1 MSNKKRKIDSEHRV
15 FKDQWEDDY
24 FCIEWQNKGMCII
37 CKETIAV
44 LKEYNIKRHYE
55 TKHKDKFKNLEG
67 KERVEKFNFLKK
79 NLNFQQNIF
88 KKKCEQNVSTVRA
101 SYRVAQLI
109 AKESKSF
116 SDGEFVKKCM
126 SHVIDEICPENKCLF
141 EQVSL
146 SRQTITRRIEDLG
159 LNLFEQVQ
167 DRVKHFQYF
176 SIALDESTDM
186 VDTAQ
191 LLIFVRG
198 VNANFEITEE
208 LAALESLSGTTTGED
223 IFKALLNTF
232 KNLGL
237 DFENLVSITTDGAK
251 SMIGSKSGLIGRIN
265 SKMSELNLSPP
276 IGIHCIVHQQA
287 LCGKVLDLENV
298 MSIVVQII
306 NFIRSHGLNHRQFQ
320 NFLSEIESEYKDVL
334 YHNNVRWLSRG
345 KILKRFF
352 FLRHEIEIFLIE
364 KNKQYTQLN
373 DGEWLWDL
381 AILTDIT
388 HHLNL
393 LNLKLQGKEKLVS
406 TLFGSVKAFQNKL
419 SLFLNQIEELNFSH
433 FECCATLKTEDCGI
447 FPKQRCIKIINTL
460 IREFENRFKDIR
472 TKEPIINLFENP
484 FNINPEIV
492 EASLQLEIIE
502 LQSNNSLRTTF
513 NNLTSSQNLVQ
524 FYSNLSEEDFPNVR
538 KFAAKMSCIFGSTY
552 ICEQVFSTM
561 KINKSKTRSRIT
573 NEHLHAVL
581 RVNSTKLEPNINFLC
596 QQKQTH
602 SSH

>member
-1 MSNKKRKIDSEHRV
+1 MSNKKRKIDSECHV
-15 FKDQWEDDY
+15 FKNQWEDDY
-24 FCIEWQNKGMCII
+24 FCIEWQNK
-37 CKETIAV
+37 
-44 LKEYNIKRHYE
+44 
-55 TKHKDKFKNLEG
+55 
-67 KERVEKFNFLKK
+67 
-79 NLNFQQNIF
+79 
-88 KKKCEQNVSTVRA
+88 
-101 SYRVAQLI
+101 
-109 AKESKSF
+109 AKESQSF

-126 SHVIDEICPENKCLF
+126 LHVIDEICSENKCLF

-159 LNLFEQVQ
+159 LNLFEQMQ

-191 LLIFVRG
+191 LLIFIRG
-198 VNANFEITEE
+198 VNANIEITEE
-208 LAALESLSGTTTGED
+208 LGALES
-223 IFKALLNTF
+223 
-232 KNLGL
+232 L

-298 MSIVVQII
+298 MYIVVQII

-320 NFLSEIESEYKDVL
+320 NFLSEIESEYNDVL
-334 YHNNVRWLSRG
+334 YHSNVRRG

-433 FECCATLKTEDCGI
+433 FESCATLKTENCGI

-460 IREFENRFKDIR
+460 IHEFENRFKDIR

-484 FNINPEIV
+484 FNINTEIV
-492 EASLQLEIIE
+492 EASLELEIIE
-502 LQSNNSLRTTF
+502 LQSHNSLRTTF

-552 ICEQVFSTM
+552 ICEQVFSAM

-581 RVNSTKLEPNINFLC
+581 RVNSTKLEPNINVLC
-596 QQKQTH
+596 QQKQVH